1 MEYGI
6 TKKNVKVITD
16 MKQKM
21 SDILLAI
28 SWRDLARTY
37 FGKSSSWFYHKMDG
51 INGVGGLG
59 GFTQEEAK
67 QLQEALLDLSNRIRS
82 AAENIRPI

>member
-16 MKQKM
+16 MKQTM